1 MQKDNQPVSLHVKL
15 AILGLAGLA
24 FCDVLI
30 ETSMNVT
37 FPTLMQQFSI
47 SLNKVQWLTTAYLLL
62 VAATI
67 SIAAF
72 IEKRFIFKKIF
83 FWAGLLFIIG
93 VICSA
98 LAPNFLILLIGR
110 LIQALSTGLAIPLL
124 ITEIMQQIPQK
135 KQGSY
140 MGIGGMVIA
149 LAPSLGPTY
158 GGVITQDLSWRL
170 IFWFVLPIGLIA
182 WLIGLSF
189 IEQKS
194 SPSKIPFAWK
204 QFISL
209 ILAVLSITV
218 AVNNAGIYGWTSI
231 KFYGFLLI
239 AVILLIVFI
248 KLSTNSR
255 QALISISIFKKWEFV
270 CPLLIYFLI
279 QFIQLS
285 LTFLLPNCAQLI
297 LKKGVTISGIML
309 LCGSLIS
316 AILQPLTGRMLDS
329 FSVKIPLVIGA
340 FFLITSTIS
349 FTIFQRYLSVFLI
362 AALYVIYMIGF
373 SFVFNNSLTY
383 ALQKLPLKL
392 ISDGNAVFNT
402 LQQYAGSL
410 GTSVASALLANGIGT
425 DGKQS
430 NYTGSRHIFIL
441 NFISC
446 AIVVILIFS
455 IQRKKN
461 KYN

>member
-24 FCDVLI
+24 FCGVLI

-72 IEKRFIFKKIF
+72 IEKRFVFKKIF

-110 LIQALSTGLAIPLL
+110 LIQVLSTGLAIPLL

-204 QFISL
+204 L
-209 ILAVLSITV
+209 
-218 AVNNAGIYGWTSI
+218 
-231 KFYGFLLI
+231 
-239 AVILLIVFI
+239 
-248 KLSTNSR
+248 
-255 QALISISIFKKWEFV
+255 
-270 CPLLIYFLI
+270 
-279 QFIQLS
+279 
-285 LTFLLPNCAQLI
+285 
-297 LKKGVTISGIML
+297 
-309 LCGSLIS
+309 
-316 AILQPLTGRMLDS
+316 
-329 FSVKIPLVIGA
+329 
-340 FFLITSTIS
+340 
-349 FTIFQRYLSVFLI
+349 
-362 AALYVIYMIGF
+362 
-373 SFVFNNSLTY
+373 
-383 ALQKLPLKL
+383 
-392 ISDGNAVFNT
+392 
-402 LQQYAGSL
+402 
-410 GTSVASALLANGIGT
+410 
-425 DGKQS
+425 
-430 NYTGSRHIFIL
+430 
-441 NFISC
+441 
-446 AIVVILIFS
+446 
-455 IQRKKN
+455 
-461 KYN
+461 

>member
-1 MQKDNQPVSLHVKL
+1 MQKDNKPVSLHVKL

-24 FCDVLI
+24 FCGVLV

-37 FPTLMQQFSI
+37 FPTLMKQFAV
-47 SLNKVQWLTTAYLLL
+47 SLNTVQWLTTAYLLL

-67 SIAAF
+67 SIAAY
-72 IEKRFIFKKIF
+72 IEKRFVFKTIF
-83 FWAGLLFIIG
+83 FYSGLLFIIG
-93 VICSA
+93 VISSA

-110 LIQALSTGLAIPLL
+110 LIQALSTGLTIPLL

-158 GGVITQDLSWRL
+158 GGIITQDLSWRL
-170 IFWFVLPIGLIA
+170 IFWFVLPVSLAA
-182 WLIGLSF
+182 WLIGLYF
-189 IEQKS
+189 IEQKNL
-194 SPSKIPFAWK
+194 PSKIPFAWR
-204 QFISL
+204 QFVSL
-209 ILAVLSITV
+209 ILALMAITV

-231 KFYGFLLI
+231 EFYGFLL
-239 AVILLIVFI
+239 AAILLLIIFV
-248 KLSTNSR
+248 KLSTNSS
-255 QALISISIFKKWEFV
+255 QPLISISLFKKWEFV

-285 LTFLLPNCAQLI
+285 FTFLLPNYAQLI
-297 LKKGVTISGIML
+297 LKKGVMISGLML
-309 LCGSLIS
+309 LSGSLIS
-316 AILQPLTGRMLDS
+316 AILQPLTGRMLDN
-329 FSVKIPLVIGA
+329 FNVKTPLVIGA
-340 FFLITSTIS
+340 FFLISATFS
-349 FTIFQRYLSVFLI
+349 FIIFQKYLSIVLI
-362 AALYVIYMIGF
+362 AILYVVYMIGF

-410 GTSVASALLANGIGT
+410 GTSVASALLANGISTNGQ
-425 DGKQS
+425 QS
-430 NYTGSRHIFIL
+430 NYNGSRHIFIL
-441 NFISC
+441 DFISC
-446 AIVVILIFS
+446 LIVVILIFL
-455 IQRKKN
+455 IQKK
-461 KYN
+461 KDK

>member
-1 MQKDNQPVSLHVKL
+1 
-15 AILGLAGLA
+15 
-24 FCDVLI
+24 
-30 ETSMNVT
+30 
-37 FPTLMQQFSI
+37 
-47 SLNKVQWLTTAYLLL
+47 
-62 VAATI
+62 
-67 SIAAF
+67 
-72 IEKRFIFKKIF
+72 
-83 FWAGLLFIIG
+83 
-93 VICSA
+93 
-98 LAPNFLILLIGR
+98 
-110 LIQALSTGLAIPLL
+110 
-124 ITEIMQQIPQK
+124 
-135 KQGSY
+135 
-140 MGIGGMVIA
+140 
-149 LAPSLGPTY
+149 
-158 GGVITQDLSWRL
+158 
-170 IFWFVLPIGLIA
+170 
-182 WLIGLSF
+182 
-189 IEQKS
+189 
-194 SPSKIPFAWK
+194 
-204 QFISL
+204 
-209 ILAVLSITV
+209 
-218 AVNNAGIYGWTSI
+218 
-231 KFYGFLLI
+231 
-239 AVILLIVFI
+239 
-248 KLSTNSR
+248 
-255 QALISISIFKKWEFV
+255 
-270 CPLLIYFLI
+270 
-279 QFIQLS
+279 
-285 LTFLLPNCAQLI
+285 
-297 LKKGVTISGIML
+297 ML

-340 FFLITSTIS
+340 FFLITLTIS